1 MRHLACLVALFFLSA
16 CSQEDLLQKFFTPE
30 DQATAKIYIDRL
42 RTHDF
47 DEIERAADQSIK
59 GPNLRSTLVQMADQI
74 PAQYPTSVKLVG
86 AQTFHLPAGTMTNT
100 TFEYDFGGKWLLAN
114 VAVQEKNGTKT
125 IVGFNIYPR
134 SRSLESENHFTLSGK
149 GTTQYLLLAMAI
161 SAALLTLYALVACV
175 RTKLPGRKWPWILF
189 IIFGFGTVAVNWTTG
204 QWSIAPLS
212 VQLFSVSAT
221 AQFYGPWIVAV
232 SAPVGAIWFLLYRRK
247 LLASAA
253 VS

>member
-1 MRHLACLVALFFLSA
+1 MRQIACFVVLLFLSA
-16 CSQEDLLQKFFTPE
+16 CSQENLLQKFSTPE
-30 DQATAKIYIDRL
+30 DQATAKAYIDRL

-47 DEIERAADQSIK
+47 GEIEKALDPSIK
-59 GPNLRSTLVQMADQI
+59 DMALNGTLARMADLI
-74 PAQYPTSVKLVG
+74 PTQQPTSMKVVG
-86 AQTFHLPAGTMTNT
+86 AQAFYTPASKMVNT
-100 TFEYDFGGKWLLAN
+100 TFEYDFGGKWLLVN
-114 VAVQEKNGTKT
+114 VAVQEKNGART

-134 SRSLESENHFTLSGK
+134 SRSLESENHFTLAGK
-149 GTTQYLLLAMAI
+149 GTAQYLFLAMAI
-161 SAALLTLYALVACV
+161 SAALLTLYSLVACI

-189 IIFGFGTVAVNWTTG
+189 IICGFGTLAVNWTTG

-232 SAPVGAIWFLLYRRK
+232 SAPVGAIWFLFYRRK

-253 VS
+253 MN